1 MTMTMSKS
9 SNWSTGRILLLLG
22 RFVLAAIFLAAA
34 YGKLSPLT
42 AKQWTL
48 NSLKVTPASLE
59 LSMTFFAMQVSSYQM
74 FPDWAASPI
83 AHTLPWVEIALGILL
98 LTGIGLRYVGIIATL
113 LLAAFWAVIIRSYAL
128 HLGINCGCFGPNE
141 KLTGWRVLEDGIFFA
156 VGLAVTVGAFIY
168 HRRHRP
174 AASALAQTEPFAS

>member
-1 MTMTMSKS
+1 MRQS
-9 SNWSTGRILLLLG
+9 SRWTTGRVLLLIG
-22 RFVLAAIFLAAA
+22 RLALAVIFLGAA

-48 NSLKVTPASLE
+48 NSLKITPTSLE

-98 LTGIGLRYVGIIATL
+98 LTGVGLRYVGIIATL
-113 LLAAFWAVIIRSYAL
+113 ILAAFWGVIIRAYTL

-141 KLTGWRVLEDGIFFA
+141 KLTGWRVLEDGGFFA
-156 VGLAVTVGAFIY
+156 LGLAVTIGAFFY
-168 HRRHRP
+168 HRRHRLG
-174 AASALAQTEPFAS
+174 ASTLAQEQPFAL

>member
-1 MTMTMSKS
+1 MAMNRST
-9 SNWSTGRILLLLG
+9 NWSKGRILLLIG
-22 RFVLAAIFLAAA
+22 RLALAAIFLAAA

-48 NSLKVTPASLE
+48 SSLKVTPSSLE
-59 LSMTFFAMQVSSYQM
+59 LSMMFFAMQISSYQM

-98 LTGIGLRYVGIIATL
+98 LSGLGLRYVGIIATIFF
-113 LLAAFWAVIIRSYAL
+113 AAFWAVIIRAYAL

-141 KLTGWRVLEDGIFFA
+141 KLTGWRVLEDGGFFA
-156 VGLAVTVGAFIY
+156 LGLAVTIGAFIY
-168 HRRHRP
+168 HRRHRSG
-174 AASALAQTEPFAS
+174 ASTLAQ